1 VTYCLQLVE
10 YICASNESVKNSVA
24 TLQDRSIIDAVEVRN
39 AAGIV
44 ADACF
49 DKIGQLDTKQVR
61 KKSMLGIGKRV

>member
-1 VTYCLQLVE
+1 MC
-10 YICASNESVKNSVA
+10 ESVKKSVA

-49 DKIGQLDTKQVR
+49 DKIGQLDTKKVGRNQCWA
-61 KKSMLGIGKRV
+61 